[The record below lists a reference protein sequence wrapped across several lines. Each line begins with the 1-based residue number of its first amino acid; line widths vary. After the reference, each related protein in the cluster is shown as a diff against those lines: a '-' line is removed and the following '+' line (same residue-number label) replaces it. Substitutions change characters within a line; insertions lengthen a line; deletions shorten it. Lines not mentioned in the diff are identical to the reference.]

1 MMQGIGR
8 RLLLAGAAFSALAVG
23 ASAGRAEAKT
33 LNIAV
38 IVKATDSDFWQ
49 YMVVGAENYAHD
61 HPDVKVTIYG
71 PPSETDIDQQVS
83 ILENVIT
90 RHPDGILIAPTSS
103 DAPAPAIER
112 AMSSGIPVVTADNK
126 VNGVKVSAHL
136 ATDNLKAGGLAA
148 EKFVEMLK
156 AEGGKLSGKVGLISA
171 YAGVEVLTQRDNG
184 FTQKLGQIAP
194 DLKLL
199 PVRYIDNDIQKAMAS
214 ANDVISANPGM
225 LGFFA
230 DNNHSADGTALAIRG
245 SGKGGKMVA
254 IAFDS
259 DPQEVDALR
268 DGVLS
273 ALIVQ
278 DPYGMGYKGV
288 QYVVDAIAKKTLPA
302 YTDTGVAVITK
313 ANMDQPDM
321 KGLLNPLSRKK

>member
-1 MMQGIGR
+1 MQGMGR
-8 RLLLAGAAFSALAVG
+8 RLLLAGAVLGTIAVG
-23 ASAGRAEAKT
+23 AVGNRAVAKT

-49 YMVVGAENYAHD
+49 YMIVGAENYAHD
-61 HPDVKVTIYG
+61 HPDVKITTYG

-103 DAPAPAIER
+103 DAPAPAIDH

-126 VNGVKVSAHL
+126 VNGAKVSAYL
-136 ATDNLKAGGLAA
+136 ATDNQKAGAEAAQKLVEVLKAQ
-148 EKFVEMLK
+148 KK
-156 AEGGKLSGKVGLISA
+156 DLSGKIGLISA
-171 YAGVEVLTQRDNG
+171 YAGVQVLTQRDNG
-184 FTQKLGQIAP
+184 FTQKLAQLAP

-214 ANDVISANPGM
+214 ATDVISANPDM

-230 DNNHSADGTALAIRG
+230 DNNHSADGTALAIRS
-245 SGKGGKMVA
+245 SGKAGKLAA

-273 ALIVQ
+273 ALVVQ

-288 QYVVDAIAKKTLPA
+288 QYVVDAIAKKELPA

-313 ANMDQPDM
+313 ANMGQPDM
-321 KGLLNPLSRKK
+321 KALLNPLTRKK